1 MSIFNNTR
9 RNRNLQPRNVLTN
22 SPVTNQRC
30 EYENAFIQDHFSQ
43 NKTYFKSL
51 LGSRLNGRN
60 ALVDSDI
67 PLLKEAYDKAHEKA
81 QFEIDLHWKRTTH
94 IWTLILALIVATGAV
109 LSLYLTADST
119 KKELFIFIILLFS
132 IVGIIVSKT
141 SISMLKVSHLWCRN
155 WELHIVMLEPIFSGS
170 LYRTHLGIGN
180 SRFSLSKLN
189 SIFIWIAYAF
199 WILLFET
206 SLLLLSYNLIT
217 FLIIGSVVYFIIVFS
232 GFLIGLSITSKD
244 KMNLEYELTQYGIKP
259 VVNVPYTTKIVKNVK
274 LIGKQLFY
282 FTVIMTVFLV
292 AYYFTLPLVSD
303 LSLEQ
308 FDIKYLMH
316 TSIKSL
322 LPLLY

>member
-9 RNRNLQPRNVLTN
+9 RNRNLQPPNVLTN
-22 SPVTNQRC
+22 PPVTNQRC

-43 NKTYFKSL
+43 NKPYFKSL

-94 IWTLILALIVATGAV
+94 LWTLILGLIVASGAV

-119 KKELFIFIILLFS
+119 KKEFFIFTILLFS
-132 IVGIIVSKT
+132 IVGIIVSKI

-189 SIFIWIAYAF
+189 SILIWIAYSF
-199 WILLFET
+199 WILLFEA
-206 SLLLLSYNLIT
+206 SLLLLSGNLIT
-217 FLIIGSVVYFIIVFS
+217 FLIVGSVVYFTIVFS

-259 VVNVPYTTKIVKNVK
+259 VVNVLYTTKIVKNIK

-282 FTVIMTVFLV
+282 FSVIMAVFLG

-308 FDIKYLMH
+308 FDINYLMH
-316 TSIKSL
+316 TSIKDL
-322 LPLLY
+322 LPQFY

>member
-9 RNRNLQPRNVLTN
+9 RNRNLQPPNVLTN
-22 SPVTNQRC
+22 PPVTNQRC
-30 EYENAFIQDHFSQ
+30 EYDNAFIQDHFSQ

-94 IWTLILALIVATGAV
+94 LWTLILGLIVATGAV

-119 KKELFIFIILLFS
+119 KKEFFIFIILLFS

-189 SIFIWIAYAF
+189 SIFIWIAFAC
-199 WILLFET
+199 WGLLFEL
-206 SLLLLSYNLIT
+206 SILLLVDNFKNSI
-217 FLIIGSVVYFIIVFS
+217 IIGIVVYSLIQLS
-232 GFLIGLSITSKD
+232 GFLIGLAITSKD
-244 KMNLEYELTQYGIKP
+244 EMNTEHQLTQYGIKP
-259 VVNVPYTTKIVKNVK
+259 IINLSYTTKIVKNLRIVR
-274 LIGKQLFY
+274 IQLFY
-282 FTVIMTVFLV
+282 FLIILV
-292 AYYFTLPLVSD
+292 MSLIAYVFTLRYVSNI
-303 LSLEQ
+303 
-308 FDIKYLMH
+308 DIRLADIGVLMNV
-316 TSIKSL
+316 SIKSL
-322 LPLLY
+322 FPLLY